1 MKSES
6 ERSKSHISDI
16 RKTTQFKDLQSF
28 YQQAA
33 AAKREI
39 SFEHA
44 ETNMPHF
51 LAAFQ
56 YD

>member
-16 RKTTQFKDLQSF
+16 RKTAQFKDLQSF

-44 ETNMPHF
+44 ETHMPHF
-51 LAAFQ
+51 LAAF
-56 YD
+56 